1 MTAPRAIPEKKVLE
15 GLPVHLQQALLIAA
29 CVLRRM
35 SAKRLDTSDNAS
47 LIDTA
52 PTGGKGGSTND

>member
-35 SAKRLDTSDNAS
+35 SAKRLDTSDSVS
-47 LIDTA
+47 LIDTV
-52 PTGGKGGSTND
+52 PTDRGDSTND

>member
-29 CVLRRM
+29 SVLRRM
-35 SAKRLDTSDNAS
+35 SEKRLDTSDSVS
-47 LIDTA
+47 LIDTV
-52 PTGGKGGSTND
+52 PTDRGDSTND